1 MGCSVSCGHGY
12 ERPSLRRVTDHLRLA
27 TWAPPLVAFGV
38 VLLVWELL
46 ATHER
51 FLLPTL
57 GQVGTDLTGHLG
69 TLLAYGG
76 ATLAEALPGV
86 AISYAVALL
95 LAVGMDQSRLLTRA
109 VLPLAVTLNVSP
121 LLAIAPTLT
130 LFLGL
135 GRAPKI
141 VMTAIITFFPALI
154 NALAGLRSADPKAL
168 EVFQSLSASRWE
180 TLWRLQ
186 LPASL
191 PYLFAA
197 ARVVVPLS
205 VVGAAIAEMVAQ
217 GSTSGLGVFIEQQS
231 ADAQL
236 GYAWAGIV
244 TLAVFGLVLTAL
256 IVVVEDRVLRWR
268 GFKQ

>member
-1 MGCSVSCGHGY
+1 MG
-12 ERPSLRRVTDHLRLA
+12 
-27 TWAPPLVAFGV
+27 TWAPPLVAFGAV
-38 VLLVWELL
+38 VLVWELV

-51 FLLPTL
+51 FLLPTI
-57 GQVGTDLTGHLG
+57 GQVGSDLGGHLG
-69 TLLAYGG
+69 TLLVYGG
-76 ATLAEALPGV
+76 DTLAEAVPGV
-86 AISYAVALL
+86 AISYAVAVL
-95 LAVGMDQSRLLTRA
+95 LAVAMDQSRLLTRA

-130 LFLGL
+130 VVLGF
-135 GRAPKI
+135 GHAPKI
-141 VMTAIITFFPALI
+141 VMTAIITFFPTLI
-154 NALAGLRSADPKAL
+154 NALAGLRSADPRAL

-217 GSTSGLGVFIEQQS
+217 GSGGLGAFIEQQS
-231 ADAQL
+231 ANAQL
-236 GYAWAGIV
+236 GYAWAGII
-244 TLAVFGLVLTAL
+244 TLAAFGLVLTAL
-256 IVVVEDRVLRWR
+256 VLVAEDKVLRWR
-268 GFKQ
+268 GFKE